1 MCESFQSMDI
11 PYKSVIFAIH
21 NMKEDVI
28 KIVKEST
35 TSTPLDYINL
45 ISEFTSYFD
54 QVVALLVA

>member
-1 MCESFQSMDI
+1 MDI